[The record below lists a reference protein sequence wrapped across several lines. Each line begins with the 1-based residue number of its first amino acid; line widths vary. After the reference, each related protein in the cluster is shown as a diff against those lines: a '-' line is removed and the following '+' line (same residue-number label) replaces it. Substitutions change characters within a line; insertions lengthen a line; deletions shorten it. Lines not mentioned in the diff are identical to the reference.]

1 MKTVNEAFHQL
12 VGAREDLKKFN
23 ATLTLEQ
30 ATQIAVGDE
39 TTVEVFALRNT
50 QSILLDNIMKAEQEY
65 ADAKKE
71 DKTSW

>member
-1 MKTVNEAFHQL
+1 MKTVNEAFQQL
-12 VGAREDLKKFN
+12 AGAREDLKKFN

-50 QSILLDNIMKAEQEY
+50 QSMLLDSIMEAEQGY
-65 ADAKKE
+65 KNAKE
-71 DKTSW
+71 AEAH

>member
-1 MKTVNEAFHQL
+1 MKTIDEAFQQL

-23 ATLTLEQ
+23 STLTLEQ

-50 QSILLDNIMKAEQEY
+50 QSMLLDSIMKAEQDY
-65 ADAKKE
+65 KNAKE
-71 DKTSW
+71 AEAH